1 MPKMNVSDA
10 AEYFGVSK
18 EAIHNRIR
26 RGSLES
32 VVEEGMK
39 FVLVDSAAKASSTQT
54 NKTQTRKIDL
64 SSDNKYSKL
73 LEEQNTKLQ
82 TRVER
87 LEDETK
93 TLRDQKEAMLVQE
106 RIKIEEIYKQKD
118 EQLKNIIHAISSKFI
133 LNSPS
138 DVNES
143 EGTVEAEI
151 EEESAV
157 EKQLIS
163 LKKYL
168 KDGSYSKKERVKIK
182 ERFKKRASKDDRV
195 IVVGKKYY
203 LNLKHDYS
211 DLL

>member
-54 NKTQTRKIDL
+54 NKTQTRKTDL
-64 SSDNKYSKL
+64 SSDNRYSKL
-73 LEEQNTKLQ
+73 LEEQNIKLQ

-93 TLRDQKEAMLVQE
+93 SLRDQKEAMLIQE

-118 EQLKNIIHAISSKFI
+118 EQLKSIIHAISSKFI

-138 DVNES
+138 DESDS
-143 EGTVEAEI
+143 EGAVEAEI
-151 EEESAV
+151 EERVV

-168 KDGSYSKKERVKIK
+168 KDGSYSKKQRVKIK
-182 ERFKKRASKDDRV
+182 ERFKKRANEDSRV

>member
-54 NKTQTRKIDL
+54 NKTQTRKTDL
-64 SSDNKYSKL
+64 SSDNRYSKL
-73 LEEQNTKLQ
+73 LEEQNIKLQ

-93 TLRDQKEAMLVQE
+93 SLRDQKEAMLIQE

-118 EQLKNIIHAISSKFI
+118 EQLKSIIHAISSKFI

-138 DVNES
+138 DESDS
-143 EGTVEAEI
+143 EGAVEAEI
-151 EEESAV
+151 EESVV

-168 KDGSYSKKERVKIK
+168 KDGSYSKKQRVKIK
-182 ERFKKRASKDDRV
+182 ERFKKRANEDSGV

>member
-54 NKTQTRKIDL
+54 NKTQTRKTDL
-64 SSDNKYSKL
+64 SSDNRYSKL
-73 LEEQNTKLQ
+73 LEEQNKKLQ

-93 TLRDQKEAMLVQE
+93 SLRDQKEAMLIQE

-118 EQLKNIIHAISSKFI
+118 EQLKSIIHAISSKFI

-138 DVNES
+138 DESDS
-143 EGTVEAEI
+143 EGAVEAEI
-151 EEESAV
+151 EESVV

-168 KDGSYSKKERVKIK
+168 KDGSYSKKQRVKIK
-182 ERFKKRASKDDRV
+182 ERFKKRANEDSRV

>member
-54 NKTQTRKIDL
+54 NKTQTRKTDL
-64 SSDNKYSKL
+64 SSDNRYSKL
-73 LEEQNTKLQ
+73 LEEQNIKLQ

-93 TLRDQKEAMLVQE
+93 SLRDQKEAMLIQE

-118 EQLKNIIHAISSKFI
+118 EQLKSIIHAISSKFI

-138 DVNES
+138 DESDS
-143 EGTVEAEI
+143 EGAVEAEI
-151 EEESAV
+151 EESVV

-168 KDGSYSKKERVKIK
+168 KDGSYSKKQRVKIK
-182 ERFKKRASKDDRV
+182 ERFKKRANEDSRV

>member
-54 NKTQTRKIDL
+54 NKTQTRKTDL
-64 SSDNKYSKL
+64 SSDNRYSKL
-73 LEEQNTKLQ
+73 LEEQNIKLQ

-93 TLRDQKEAMLVQE
+93 SLRDQKEAMLIQE

-118 EQLKNIIHAISSKFI
+118 EQLKSIIHAISSKFI

-138 DVNES
+138 DESDS
-143 EGTVEAEI
+143 EGAVEAEI
-151 EEESAV
+151 EESVV

-168 KDGSYSKKERVKIK
+168 KDG
-182 ERFKKRASKDDRV
+182 
-195 IVVGKKYY
+195 
-203 LNLKHDYS
+203 
-211 DLL
+211 

>member
-54 NKTQTRKIDL
+54 NKTQTRKTDL
-64 SSDNKYSKL
+64 SSDNRYSKL
-73 LEEQNTKLQ
+73 LEEQNIKLQ

-93 TLRDQKEAMLVQE
+93 SLRDQKEAMLIQE

-118 EQLKNIIHAISSKFI
+118 EQLKSIIHAISSKFI

-138 DVNES
+138 DESDS
-143 EGTVEAEI
+143 EGAGEAEI
-151 EEESAV
+151 EESVV

-168 KDGSYSKKERVKIK
+168 KDGSYSKKQRVKIK
-182 ERFKKRASKDDRV
+182 ERFKKRANEDSRV